1 MQNSVADTRAVLKA
15 SFAAAGRRLL
25 LAGWVLLSVIYLSYF
40 GLGMAAG
47 TKLRPA
53 LSRAAES
60 TLIYL
65 GKLLQG
71 DLGLSSAG
79 SITLLPIPVSEVLP
93 DLVLRS
99 FGLLGVSLLIAA
111 LTGVLLGILSAARR
125 RSRLSLLVLIGSI
138 IGISLPSFFLA
149 LLLQM
154 GVIQLNRFSGSTL
167 LSVGG
172 FGWDRRILLPALVLA
187 ARPLAQIARVTFI
200 SISETLDQD
209 YIRTARSK
217 GVREFQVMAKHV
229 IRNSAIPILTTI
241 GLSLRFSLS
250 SLPVVEFFFGWPGI
264 GFTLLKSIA
273 RQDHDLT
280 IALLLSLGAFFIG
293 VNLILEAAYPVID
306 PRLRSSARQADQA
319 AELGL
324 AQNAKASLLRLRRS
338 IRSFSPH
345 LWLRSRRGNPAPN
358 PFKALLEKRGDLV
371 DFDAFNPRT
380 GEARAWLTGT
390 LGNLPF
396 MAGAALLLVL
406 FLAIVYA
413 PQLARHSPFT
423 TQGMVFKDGQF
434 SIPPFPPG
442 EVYLWGTDVLGR
454 DLHSLILAGAQ
465 QTLLLASL
473 VMVARLGLG
482 FVLGAAAGWFKD
494 RWIDRLLRTL
504 VDVIAAFPTLLI
516 SMTLILALGIRRGIA
531 PFVISLCLVGWGEIM
546 QYVRA
551 EIIKVRPR
559 LFVESAVALGV
570 SPFRILLR
578 HILPN
583 LVPALA
589 AIAALEMGAVLML
602 LGELGF
608 IGIFIGGGTF
618 AELESFGPAY
628 HYSDVPEWGA
638 LLSNIR
644 LYARSYPWT
653 ALYPSLAFFVAIL
666 GFNLFGE
673 GLRRFMDVVGVHL
686 SRVINRYTFS
696 AAAVLVVVFVSFRG
710 GTGAMPYYQKQAQ
723 VFDEAY
729 ALQTLGELVSPE
741 MEGRAIGS
749 RGYAYSAEYIAAR
762 FKALGLQPAGEKMT
776 YFQTRP
782 REFTTLTLPPRLSI
796 DDGQPQPS
804 YPQDFVEFAGYRT
817 QGSAY
822 GSVRAFAIGE
832 VTVSGSWGQYFMG
845 IQGLDFSEEIL
856 LVFDEEDLFIA
867 QMLPRKAI
875 LFVSEEDEAFGV
887 LQTISAS
894 INHRGIWGSFQR
906 EASMSPILVVNEE
919 TANRI
924 LAPLSRSVQDLRR
937 QAEKLYRD
945 EVLQV
950 LVPVAVSVEIEGL
963 AGQSIEARHV
973 IGHLPGTA
981 GTGSSQM
988 DNQLVVVLAQYDSPP
1003 ARPGIPSYQAANDNA
1018 SGMAVMLEIIR
1029 TMQESGYQPNR
1040 TFLFVAFSG
1049 EGMEGGEWAAPRI
1062 SKLLQTKI
1070 GFENNFKTE
1079 AVIDLRALGSSGRG
1093 GLLIYT
1099 GGSERLTGLF
1109 ERAAAQLRMPTRRAW
1124 EAVDLSIIFDDRGR
1138 GQEAP
1143 YVRLSWDGWEET
1155 SRRPTDTLENIS
1167 SGSLEKSGRM
1177 ISLALMI
1184 LGREINY

>member
-1 MQNSVADTRAVLKA
+1 MQTSPSDSRAVLKA

-25 LAGWVLLSVIYLSYF
+25 LAGLVLLSVIYLSYF

-47 TKLRPA
+47 TELGPA

-65 GKLLQG
+65 GRLLQG

-79 SITLLPIPVSEVLP
+79 SITLLQVPVSEVLP
-93 DLVLRS
+93 DLVSRS

-111 LTGVLLGILSAARR
+111 LVGVMLGIFSAARR
-125 RSRLSLLVLIGSI
+125 RSRLSLLVLICSI
-138 IGISLPSFFLA
+138 VGISLPSFFLA

-154 GVIQLNRFSGSTL
+154 GAIQLNRFSGTTI

-209 YIRTARSK
+209 YVRTARSK
-217 GVREFQVMAKHV
+217 GVREFQILAGHV
-229 IRNSAIPILTTI
+229 FRNTAIPILTTI

-250 SLPVVEFFFGWPGI
+250 SLPVVEYFYGWPGI
-264 GFTLLKSIA
+264 GYTLLKAIA

-293 VNLILEAAYPVID
+293 INLLLEAAYPVID
-306 PRLRSSARQADQA
+306 PRLRVSARQADQA
-319 AELGL
+319 ADLSL
-324 AQNAKASLLRLRRS
+324 AENAKASLLRLHRSLRR
-338 IRSFSPH
+338 FSPGV
-345 LWLRSRRGNPAPN
+345 WWQSRRGNPSQN
-358 PFKALLEKRGDLV
+358 PFKALLDKRGDL
-371 DFDAFNPRT
+371 DEFDAVNPRI
-380 GEARAWLTGT
+380 GERRAWLAGT

-396 MAGAALLLVL
+396 MVGAALLLVL
-406 FLAIVYA
+406 FLGIVYA
-413 PQLARHSPFT
+413 PQLSRHSPFT
-423 TQGMVFKDGQF
+423 TKGMVFKDGRF
-434 SIPPFPPG
+434 SIPPFAPG
-442 EVYLWGTDVLGR
+442 EEHLWGTDVLGR

-465 QTLLLASL
+465 QTLLLATL
-473 VMVARLGLG
+473 VMAARLGVG
-482 FVLGAAAGWFKD
+482 FVLGAAAGWFID

-504 VDVIAAFPTLLI
+504 VEVIAAFPTLLI
-516 SMTLILALGIRRGIA
+516 SMTLILALGIRRGMA

-551 EIIKVRPR
+551 EVIKLRPR
-559 LFVESAVALGV
+559 LFVESALALGV
-570 SPFRILLR
+570 SPFRIVLR

-583 LVPALA
+583 LIPTLA
-589 AIAALEMGAVLML
+589 AISALEMGAVLML

-608 IGIFIGGGTF
+608 IGIFIGGGSY
-618 AELESFGPAY
+618 AELDVAGPAY
-628 HYSDVPEWGA
+628 HFSDVPEWGA

-653 ALYPSLAFFVAIL
+653 ALYPSLAFFIAIL

-696 AAAVLVVVFVSFRG
+696 AAAVIVVVFVGFRG
-710 GTGAMPYYQKQAQ
+710 STGALPYYQKQAL
-723 VFDEAY
+723 VFEGAR
-729 ALQTLGELVSPE
+729 AFLTLSDLASPE

-749 RGYAYSAEYIAAR
+749 SGYANSAEYIAEQ

-782 REFTTLTLPPRLSI
+782 REFTTLTSPPILRI
-796 DDGQPQPS
+796 DDAAAQPE
-804 YPQDFVEFAGYRT
+804 YPQDFVEFARFRS
-817 QGSAY
+817 QGSARA
-822 GSVRAFAIGE
+822 GVRFFAIGE
-832 VTVSGSWGQYFMG
+832 VTTAGSWGQYFL
-845 IQGLDFSEEIL
+845 GLKDLDYREDIL
-856 LVFDEEDLFIA
+856 LVVEEDDLTIA
-867 QMLPRKAI
+867 QMLPRRGI
-875 LFVSEEDEAFGV
+875 LYVSSSKESFGA
-887 LQTISAS
+887 LETISTRT
-894 INHRGIWGSFQR
+894 IPWGVWGSFTR
-906 EASMSPILVVNEE
+906 EVNLSPTLVISEE

-924 LAPLSRSVQDLRR
+924 LAPTSTTVRDLRR
-937 QAEKLYRD
+937 QAERLTRD

-950 LVPVAVSVEIEGL
+950 PVHVMVSMEMEALAV
-963 AGQSIEARHV
+963 QEAQALHV
-973 IGHLPGTA
+973 IGHLPGAAAA
-981 GTGSSQM
+981 GGSKM
-988 DNQLVVVLAQYDSPP
+988 DDQLVVVLAQYDSPP
-1003 ARPGIPSYQAANDNA
+1003 ARPGRLFYPAANDNA

-1049 EGMEGGEWAAPRI
+1049 EGMEGGERVVPRI
-1062 SKLLQTKI
+1062 SKLLQTKL
-1070 GFENNFKTE
+1070 GFDSSFKIE
-1079 AVIDLRALGSSGRG
+1079 AVIDLRGLGSSDPG
-1093 GLLIYT
+1093 GLYIYT
-1099 GGSERLTGLF
+1099 GGSQRLPGLF
-1109 ERAAAQLRMPTRRAW
+1109 ERAADQFRVPVHRAW
-1124 EAVDLSIIFDDRGR
+1124 EMVDLSIIFDDRGR

-1143 YVRLSWDGWEET
+1143 YVRLSWDGWEDT
-1155 SRRPTDTLENIS
+1155 SRQPTDTIDIIS
-1167 SGSLEKSGRM
+1167 PANLEKAGRV
-1177 ISLALMI
+1177 ISLALML